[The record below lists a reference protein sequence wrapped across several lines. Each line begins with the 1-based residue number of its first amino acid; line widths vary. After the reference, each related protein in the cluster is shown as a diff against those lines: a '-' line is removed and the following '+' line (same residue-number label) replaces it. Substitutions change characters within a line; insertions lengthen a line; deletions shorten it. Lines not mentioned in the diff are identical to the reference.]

1 VCVLAYSERG
11 REPNGGG
18 FFFFKIDWR
27 RGETEMWLCRERE
40 KDMTESRLKGG
51 FVLKR
56 GDFFF
61 F

>member
-1 VCVLAYSERG
+1 LEERRDRNVVG
-11 REPNGGG
+11 
-18 FFFFKIDWR
+18 
-27 RGETEMWLCRERE
+27 CRERE

-61 F
+61 FGK

>member
-1 VCVLAYSERG
+1 VVG
-11 REPNGGG
+11 
-18 FFFFKIDWR
+18 
-27 RGETEMWLCRERE
+27 CRERE

-61 F
+61 FGK